1 MTCPQLAVDLGSP
14 LVSAPTWGMVRREGE
29 GCPLVPPQGKE
40 SSISSW
46 GEGRGLLSAMTS
58 DRGQWHAWFLPAL
71 RGRRSKEPEMEGQ
84 EFVGQALS

>member
-1 MTCPQLAVDLGSP
+1 MDPSP
-14 LVSAPTWGMVRREGE
+14 VSAPTWGMVRRE

-46 GEGRGLLSAMTS
+46 GDGRGLLSAMTS
-58 DRGQWHAWFLPAL
+58 DRGQRHAWFLPAP

-84 EFVGQALS
+84 KFIGQALS